1 MTIGSSSDPADANTL
16 TRSTTTDI
24 NKQGAKGSSRERLP
38 EYLKTVHDTFVE
50 CINGKASPE
59 DAWERTFYPV
69 FIRAIAKTIIPTANP
84 GKQRGEIETNGI
96 AEQIRQVCVAVA
108 NHLRR
113 RQRRPPF
120 TPFQDRP
127 APDPDGLTP
136 DKIVEKEWKDG
147 GIETEQNP
155 GRNALNSP
163 SQPLMN
169 KPRASTPRA
178 RSFASTNR

>member
-84 GKQRGEIETNGI
+84 GKQRGE
-96 AEQIRQVCVAVA
+96 
-108 NHLRR
+108 
-113 RQRRPPF
+113 
-120 TPFQDRP
+120 
-127 APDPDGLTP
+127 
-136 DKIVEKEWKDG
+136 
-147 GIETEQNP
+147 
-155 GRNALNSP
+155 
-163 SQPLMN
+163 
-169 KPRASTPRA
+169 
-178 RSFASTNR
+178 